1 MQYRRLGRTDLQVS
15 AICLGT
21 MTWGGAQ
28 NNQDDGFA
36 QMDLAL
42 DHGVNFWD
50 TAEMYAVPPSAETYG
65 KTETIIGNWF
75 KSRGKRDKVVLA
87 TKVCGRTQSPWV
99 RGGQHRLDRANIEAA
114 LDASL
119 KRLQTDYVDLYQ
131 LHWPDRTTHRFGA
144 FGHNEPPAPG
154 DVPILETLEALA
166 GLVKAGKVR
175 HIGLSNETAWGTMEF
190 VRLSEQHGLPRIVSI
205 QNAYNLLNRTF
216 DLDLAE
222 VCLNTDV
229 GLLAYSPIAG
239 GHLTGKYLGGQIP
252 PGTRRALDPRPSRYN
267 KPRAEA
273 AIQAYVDIARR
284 HGLEPNQVAVA
295 WTLTRPFVAS
305 SIIGAT
311 SIPQLESNLR
321 AIDLVLSPDVMGEI
335 EDVHRANA
343 NPCP

>member
-65 KTETIIGNWF
+65 KTEAIIGNWF

-87 TKVCGRTQSPWV
+87 TKVCGRTQNPWV
-99 RGGQHRLDRANIEAA
+99 RDGRHRLDRGNIEAA
-114 LDASL
+114 IDASL

-144 FGHNEPPAPG
+144 FGHNAPPAPG

-190 VRLSEQHGLPRIVSI
+190 VRLSEQHGLPRTVSI

-216 DLDLAE
+216 DQDLAE
-222 VCLNTDV
+222 VCLNTGV

-239 GHLTGKYLGGQIP
+239 GHLTGKYLGGRIP

-267 KPRAEA
+267 TPRAEG

-284 HGLEPNQVAVA
+284 HGLEPNQMAVA

-321 AIDLVLSPDVMGEI
+321 AIDLVLPPEVMKDI
-335 EDVHRANA
+335 EEVHRANA